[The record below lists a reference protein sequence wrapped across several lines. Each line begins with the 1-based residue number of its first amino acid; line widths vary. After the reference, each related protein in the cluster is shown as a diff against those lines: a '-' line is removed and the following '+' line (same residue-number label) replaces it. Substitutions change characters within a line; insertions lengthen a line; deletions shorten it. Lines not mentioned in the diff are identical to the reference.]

1 MHNSSGMQMAHHF
14 IHNAAA
20 AGEGEVAAWS
30 PLVAG
35 GAAAAMRHAGSSTVL
50 IKDKSPNSPLDSAL
64 IST

>member
-1 MHNSSGMQMAHHF
+1 MHNSSGMLMEHHF
-14 IHNAAA
+14 IHIVAEGQ
-20 AGEGEVAAWS
+20 GEACVWS

-35 GAAAAMRHAGSSTVL
+35 GAAAAMRHVGSSTVL